1 MAVRPII
8 LGGGLAGLSACY
20 HGDGVVYEKDETA
33 GGHARSH
40 SQGGFTFDEGIHVLH
55 TSNKYVLKLMEEIG
69 ADLVVKERDAW
80 IVSNGAMTRYPFQA
94 NTYGLPVDI
103 VKDCLLGFIK
113 NDFGDRERIKNYE
126 DWLYYMFGKG
136 ITEHFMIPYSKK
148 FWGVDPRDLTTE
160 WVNVR
165 HPRPSMAEVISG
177 ALHDQTKGF
186 GINATFRYPVEGGF
200 GNVAESLAEK
210 CKKRIRFGMEATKID
225 VKKSEIEFNDEEC
238 GRYDKILSTLRLP
251 DLIRIIPDAPNEVRE
266 AAKKLR
272 TNSLFVVNIGV
283 DRKGLTDKS
292 WIYFL
297 GQEFSFIRVSFPF
310 NFAASV
316 VPDGASSIS
325 AEIAY
330 GNDNPLPASRD
341 RMTDLVIEDLIKAEI
356 LLRDDKILHLDT
368 IDIPYGYVIFDKNRK
383 PAIKII
389 HEYLKQQNIV
399 PCGRYGMWG
408 YLWSDEAILSGKKAA
423 EGVVGMK

>member
-1 MAVRPII
+1 MAVAPII

-55 TSNKYVLKLMEEIG
+55 TSNTYVLKLMEEIG
-69 ADLVVKERDAW
+69 ADLIVRKRDAW
-80 IVSNGAMTRYPFQA
+80 IASNGAMTRYPFQA
-94 NTYGLPVDI
+94 NTYGLPVAI

-165 HPRPSMAEVISG
+165 HPRPSMDEVISG
-177 ALHDQTKGF
+177 ALHHQTKGF
-186 GINATFRYPVEGGF
+186 GVNAIFRYPVEGGF

-210 CKKRIRFGMEATKID
+210 CKERIRFGMKATKID
-225 VKKSEIEFNDEEC
+225 VKKRGIDFNEEEW
-238 GRYDKILSTLRLP
+238 GKYDKILSTLRLP
-251 DLIRIIPDAPNEVRE
+251 DLINIIPDAPNEVRE
-266 AAKKLR
+266 AASKLR

-283 DRKGLTDKS
+283 DRENLTDKS

-297 GQEFSFIRVSFPF
+297 GREFSFIRVSFPF
-310 NFAASV
+310 NFSASV
-316 VPDGASSIS
+316 VPDGTSSIA

-330 GNDNPLPASRD
+330 GNDNPLPLSKD
-341 RMTDLVIEDLIKAEI
+341 RLADRVIEDLIKAEI
-356 LLRDDKILHLDT
+356 LLRDDKILHLGT
-368 IDIPYGYVIFDKNRK
+368 IDVPYAYVIFDRNRRQ
-383 PAIKII
+383 ATKII
-389 HEYLKQQNIV
+389 HGYLKEHNIV

-423 EGVVGMK
+423 ESVVGMK